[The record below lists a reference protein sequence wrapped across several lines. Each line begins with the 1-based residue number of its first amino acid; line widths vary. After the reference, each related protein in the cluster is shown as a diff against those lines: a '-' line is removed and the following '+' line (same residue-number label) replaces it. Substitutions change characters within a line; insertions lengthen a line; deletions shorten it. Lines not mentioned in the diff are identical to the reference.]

1 MTATTTHDTHDTPH
15 GPKFPDPLPR
25 IPLVW
30 GPSDYD
36 SVSQQ
41 ISEITEQPQ
50 PYWWWPALLISM
62 ALLCGGVIAATYLI
76 STGVGVWGSNVPV
89 AWAFDITNFVFWI
102 GIGHAGTLISA
113 ILFLFRQKWRTS
125 INRFSEAM
133 TIFAVICAGVYPGIH
148 VGRFWYAW
156 FMFPL
161 PNANHIFQ
169 NFRSALLWDLFAVS
183 TYFSISLIFWYI
195 GLIPDLATLRD
206 RAKGR
211 TRQVIFGF
219 LSLGWRGSTRHWRHY
234 EVAYLMLAGLSTPLV
249 LSVHSVVSFD
259 FATSLIPGW
268 HTTIFPPYFV
278 AGAIFGG
285 FAMVLQCMIPARAVY
300 KLDNVVT
307 IKHIDV
313 MCKFILATG
322 TIVGYAYCMELF
334 IAWFS
339 GNPYEWQTFKNRAI
353 DGDYTWA
360 YWVMMSCNLFIPQVF
375 WIRWCRQTPWFVVIV
390 VTFVNVGMWYERFVI
405 IVQSLHHDFLPG
417 SWGQF
422 HPTWVDWLQ
431 MIGDFGLFF
440 TFTLL
445 FIRVLPMV
453 AIAEVKGVL
462 PMANPHTFHLGE
474 EAAGSP
480 IPPEEF
486 HPNGNYLKGEDG
498 QYPTPDHALAAS
510 YGLPALPRTEVEP
523 SPEPVPPFI
532 TTPGG
537 TGKPWGAVAEFANGS
552 DLLAAAKKVVAVGFT
567 HVDAWSPF
575 YIHGMKEAIGRT
587 RSRLPLFTLAG
598 ALTGLT
604 AAATMQFYFMAYYYP
619 TIVGGK
625 EFRSWEAFVP
635 IFFEMTVLF
644 AGFFTLFALVGLCG
658 LPKLFHPID
667 SHPTFRRS
675 TQGGFFLTIEATDPS
690 FHPDGTRMYLESLGG
705 KHAAVVEA

>member
-1 MTATTTHDTHDTPH
+1 MSATTHETHDTAH
-15 GPKFPDPLPR
+15 GPALPDPLPR

-30 GPSDYD
+30 GPADFD

-41 ISEITEQPQ
+41 VSEITEQPQ
-50 PYWWWPALLISM
+50 PGWWWPAFLISA
-62 ALLCGGVIAATYLI
+62 ALLCGGGIAATYLI
-76 STGVGVWGSNVPV
+76 STGVGVWGSNNPV
-89 AWAFDITNFVFWI
+89 NWAFDITNFVFWI

-125 INRFSEAM
+125 INRFAEAM
-133 TIFAVICAGVYPGIH
+133 TIFAVICAGIYPGIH

-161 PNANHIFQ
+161 PNANHIFP

-183 TYFSISLIFWYI
+183 TYFTISLIFWYV

-206 RAKGR
+206 RAKSR
-211 TRQVIFGF
+211 LRQVIFGF

-234 EVAYLMLAGLSTPLV
+234 EVAYLMFAGLSTPLV

-285 FAMVLQCMIPARAVY
+285 FAMVLQCMIPARAVF

-322 TIVGYAYCMELF
+322 TIVGYAYIMELF
-334 IAWFS
+334 VAWFS
-339 GNPYEWQTFKNRAI
+339 GNPYEWQTFKNRAF

-360 YWVMMSCNLFIPQVF
+360 YWVMMTCNLIIPQVF
-375 WIRWCRQTPWFVVIV
+375 WFKWCRQTPWFVLIV

-440 TFTLL
+440 TLTLL
-445 FIRVLPMV
+445 FIRFLPMV
-453 AIAEVKGVL
+453 AMAEVKGVL
-462 PMANPHTFHLGE
+462 PMANPHYNFKPDAE
-474 EAAGSP
+474 
-480 IPPEEF
+480 
-486 HPNGNYLKGEDG
+486 YLKGENG
-498 QYPTPDHALAAS
+498 EYPTADHALAAS
-510 YGLPALPRTEVEP
+510 YGPPTRPRTHVEAP
-523 SPEPVPPFI
+523 PEPVPPFV
-532 TTPGG
+532 PNASG
-537 TGKPWGAVAEFANGS
+537 TGAPWGAVAEFANGAE
-552 DLLAAAKKVVAVGFT
+552 LLEAAKKTVAAGYV
-567 HVDAWSPF
+567 HVDAWTP
-575 YIHGMKEAIGRT
+575 YYVHGMKEAIGRT

-598 ALTGLT
+598 GLTGLT
-604 AAATMQFYFMAYYYP
+604 LAVLMQFYFSAYYYP
-619 TIVGGK
+619 IIVGGK
-625 EFRSWEAFVP
+625 EYRSWEAFIP

-644 AGFFTLFALVGLCG
+644 AGIFTLVALVGLCG

-667 SHPTFRRS
+667 AHPTFARG
-675 TQGGFFLTIEATDPS
+675 TQGGFFLSVEAKDAK
-690 FHPDGTRMYLESLGG
+690 FNPDATRAFLEGLGG
-705 KHAAVVEA
+705 KNVAVVEA

>member
-1 MTATTTHDTHDTPH
+1 MATAPPPHDAPGFPH
-15 GPKFPDPLPR
+15 PLPR

-30 GPSDYD
+30 GPADYD
-36 SVSQQ
+36 SVSTQV
-41 ISEITEQPQ
+41 SEIAENPQ
-50 PYWWWPALLISM
+50 PYWWWPAFLITS
-62 ALLCGGVIAATYLI
+62 ALMCGGVTAATYLI
-76 STGVGVWGSNVPV
+76 STGIGVWGSNIPV

-113 ILFLFRQKWRTS
+113 ILFLFRQRWRTS

-161 PNANHIFQ
+161 PNANNIFQ

-183 TYFSISLIFWYI
+183 TYFTVSLIFWYI

-206 RAKGR
+206 RAKSR
-211 TRQVIFGF
+211 TRQKIFG
-219 LSLGWRGSTRHWRHY
+219 LLALGWRGSTRHWRHY

-285 FAMVLQCMIPARAVY
+285 FAMVLQCMIPARAAF
-300 KLDNVVT
+300 KLENVVT
-307 IKHIDV
+307 VKHIDV
-313 MCKFILATG
+313 MCKFIMATG

-334 IAWFS
+334 VAWFS
-339 GNPYEWQTFKNRAI
+339 GNPYEWQTFKNRAF
-353 DGDYTWA
+353 DGDYAWA
-360 YWVMMSCNLFIPQVF
+360 YWVMMTCNLFIPQVF
-375 WIRWCRQTPWFVVIV
+375 WVRWCRQTPWFVLIV

-422 HPTWVDWLQ
+422 YPTWVDWLQ

-445 FIRVLPMV
+445 FIRLLPMV

-462 PMANPHTFHLGE
+462 PMANPHY
-474 EAAGSP
+474 
-480 IPPEEF
+480 EF
-486 HPNGNYLKGEDG
+486 VPDG
-498 QYPTPDHALAAS
+498 QYLRDGHGRYPTPDHALAAA
-510 YGLPALPRTEVEP
+510 YGPPSRPATDVQPYP
-523 SPEPVPPFI
+523 YPVPAFI
-532 TTPGG
+532 ATPGG
-537 TGKPWGAVAEFANGS
+537 TGRPWGAVAEFANGTV
-552 DLLAAAKKVVAVGFT
+552 LLGAAKQAIAAGYKA
-567 HVDAWSPF
+567 VDAWTPF
-575 YIHGMKEAIGRT
+575 YVHGMKEAIGRA

-598 ALTGLT
+598 GLTGLA
-604 AAATMQFYFMAYYYP
+604 AAATMQFYLMAYYYP

-625 EFRSWEAFVP
+625 EYRSWEAFVP
-635 IFFEMTVLF
+635 VFFEMTILF
-644 AGFFTLFALVGLCG
+644 AGLFTLFSLIGLCG
-658 LPKLFHPID
+658 LPKFFHPLD
-667 SHPTFRRS
+667 AHPTFSRA
-675 TQGGFFLTIEATDPS
+675 TQGGFFLTIEAADAKFS
-690 FHPDGTRMYLESLGG
+690 PDETRAFLAALGG
-705 KHAAVVEA
+705 KHVAVVEA